1 MFTSSSL
8 SVSLFSGMDSREL
21 IDAQF
26 DRAVEIVQGLPK
38 TGPIQTGYEEKL
50 TMYSLYKQATV
61 GNVQGGRPGMWDMLG
76 RAKWDAWAKH
86 KDLDLY
92 EAKWLYVDALLKV
105 LSKYSDKTVARDLM
119 NELQSYGGDPSNLVM
134 SHSLSRS
141 PNSQSSSSDAS
152 ENDMP
157 RIPGQLFSSI
167 RSEAQQAAQSA
178 VMQDNGSSSEDGES
192 GDEAHELPSVR
203 EPVQQPRPLSSM
215 SSRYRTP
222 VTGSHAMSPPL
233 AGLTNVP
240 PMQPMPTYQM
250 QSAFVGQPAP
260 ITSLSVYSP
269 PGHYPGTYQSPEP
282 ATQIHSS
289 LSLRGGRFYGAEA
302 PIRTPSRLPLEQA
315 VENVQTHLAA
325 ITERLDMLESQTV
338 QPQRSTVSLP
348 LRSSS
353 GRGSPTDNRPGA
365 LEWDLDDMG
374 MWSFVLKPL
383 SRMIVSVKQLLI
395 FFGRSE
401 NRSPVLTIVRRLFL
415 DISFSL
421 AVLGLLKL
429 TWKKTA
435 TRRREVNAALI
446 LLWAALSGRS
456 RGRRMISGV

>member
-1 MFTSSSL
+1 
-8 SVSLFSGMDSREL
+8 
-21 IDAQF
+21 
-26 DRAVEIVQGLPK
+26 
-38 TGPIQTGYEEKL
+38 
-50 TMYSLYKQATV
+50 MYSLYKQATL

-134 SHSLSRS
+134 SHSLPRSRS
-141 PNSQSSSSDAS
+141 YSRSSSSSAS
-152 ENDMP
+152 DSDIH
-157 RIPGQLFSSI
+157 RIPGQLFSSTLP
-167 RSEAQQAAQSA
+167 EAQYTTQLA
-178 VMQDNGSSSEDGES
+178 VMEDSGSSSENGES
-192 GDEAHELPSVR
+192 GDEPHELTSVR

-222 VTGSHAMSPPL
+222 ATGSHAMLPPL
-233 AGLTNVP
+233 AGLANIP
-240 PMQPMPTYQM
+240 PMQPMPTFQT
-250 QSAFVGQPAP
+250 QSAFVSQSAP
-260 ITSLSVYSP
+260 IASSSVYPP
-269 PGHYPGTYQSPEP
+269 PGHYSGTYQSPEFAP
-282 ATQIHSS
+282 QIQSA
-289 LSLRGGRFYGAEA
+289 LSLRGSRSHGAEA

-315 VENVQTHLAA
+315 VENLQTHLAA
-325 ITERLDMLESQTV
+325 ITERLDMLESQV
-338 QPQRSTVSLP
+338 VHPQRSTASLP
-348 LRSSS
+348 LKSSS
-353 GRGSPTDNRPGA
+353 GRGSPTDNRREE

-383 SRMIVSVKQLLI
+383 SRMALSLKQLVI

-401 NRSPVLTIVRRLFL
+401 NRSPVLTIVRRLLL

-421 AVLGLLKL
+421 AVLGLLRL

-446 LLWAALSGRS
+446 LLWAALSGRN

>member
-1 MFTSSSL
+1 
-8 SVSLFSGMDSREL
+8 MDSREL

-61 GNVQGGRPGMWDMLG
+61 GNVQGGRPGMWDMLS

-119 NELQSYGGDPSNLVM
+119 NELQSYGGDPSNLVK
-134 SHSLSRS
+134 SHSLQRS
-141 PNSQSSSSDAS
+141 LTSQSSSSGTSD
-152 ENDMP
+152 NDIH
-157 RIPGQLFSSI
+157 RIPGQLFSST
-167 RSEAQQAAQSA
+167 RSGVQYAAQSA
-178 VMQDNGSSSEDGES
+178 VIEDNGSGSENGES
-192 GDEAHELPSVR
+192 GDEPHELPSVR

-222 VTGSHAMSPPL
+222 AAGSLAMSPPS
-233 AGLTNVP
+233 GLTNVP
-240 PMQPMPTYQM
+240 PMQPMPTYQT
-250 QSAFVGQPAP
+250 QSAFVQPVP
-260 ITSLSVYSP
+260 IASSPVYPLS
-269 PGHYPGTYQSPEP
+269 GHYSGTYQSPEYAP
-282 ATQIHSS
+282 QTQSA
-289 LSLRGGRFYGAEA
+289 LSLRVGRFYGAEA
-302 PIRTPSRLPLEQA
+302 PIRTPSRLPLEHA
-315 VENVQTHLAA
+315 VENLQTHLAA
-325 ITERLDMLESQTV
+325 ITERLDMLESQV
-338 QPQRSTVSLP
+338 VHPQRSTVSLP
-348 LRSSS
+348 PKGSS
-353 GRGSPTDNRPGA
+353 GRVSPTDNRPEE

-383 SRMIVSVKQLLI
+383 SRVVVSVKQLLI
-395 FFGRSE
+395 FFGRNE
-401 NRSPVLTIVRRLFL
+401 NRSPVLTVVRRLFL

-421 AVLGLLKL
+421 AVLGLLRL

-446 LLWAALSGRS
+446 LLWAALSGRN

>member
-1 MFTSSSL
+1 
-8 SVSLFSGMDSREL
+8 MDSRDL
-21 IDAQF
+21 IDTQF
-26 DRAVEIVQGLPK
+26 NRAVEIVQGLPK

-119 NELQSYGGDPSNLVM
+119 NELQSYGGDPSNLVI

-141 PNSQSSSSDAS
+141 RTSQSSSSSAS
-152 ENDMP
+152 DNNIH
-157 RIPGQLFSSI
+157 RIPGQLFSSAHP
-167 RSEAQQAAQSA
+167 EAQQAAQSA
-178 VMQDNGSSSEDGES
+178 VKDSSSSSEDD
-192 GDEAHELPSVR
+192 DEAHELPSVR

-222 VTGSHAMSPPL
+222 ATGSLAMSPPL
-233 AGLTNVP
+233 SGLANVP
-240 PMQPMPTYQM
+240 PMQPMPTYQT

-260 ITSLSVYSP
+260 IASSSVYHP
-269 PGHYPGTYQSPEP
+269 PGHYSGTYQSPEFAP
-282 ATQIHSS
+282 QIQSA
-289 LSLRGGRFYGAEA
+289 LSLRGGRFHGAEA
-302 PIRTPSRLPLEQA
+302 PMRALSRLSLEQA
-315 VENVQTHLAA
+315 VENLQMHLAA
-325 ITERLDMLESQTV
+325 ITERLDMLESHAV
-338 QPQRSTVSLP
+338 HPQRSTVSLP
-348 LRSSS
+348 LKSSS
-353 GRGSPTDNRPGA
+353 GRGSPTDNRPEA

-374 MWSFVLKPL
+374 MWSFILKPL
-383 SRMIVSVKQLLI
+383 LRVTVSLKQLLI

-421 AVLGLLKL
+421 AVLGLLRL

-446 LLWAALSGRS
+446 LLWAAVSGTK
-456 RGRRMISGV
+456 RGRQMISGV

>member
-1 MFTSSSL
+1 
-8 SVSLFSGMDSREL
+8 
-21 IDAQF
+21 
-26 DRAVEIVQGLPK
+26 
-38 TGPIQTGYEEKL
+38 
-50 TMYSLYKQATV
+50 MYSLYKQATV

-141 PNSQSSSSDAS
+141 RTSQSSSSSAS
-152 ENDMP
+152 ENDIP
-157 RIPGQLFSSI
+157 RIPGQLFSST
-167 RSEAQQAAQSA
+167 RSEAQQAAQLA
-178 VMQDNGSSSEDGES
+178 VMEDSGSSSEDGEA
-192 GDEAHELPSVR
+192 GDEAHELPSLH
-203 EPVQQPRPLSSM
+203 EPVQQLRPLSSM

-222 VTGSHAMSPPL
+222 VTGSLPMSPPL
-233 AGLTNVP
+233 SGLANVP
-240 PMQPMPTYQM
+240 PMQPMPTYQT
-250 QSAFVGQPAP
+250 QSAFVGQSAP
-260 ITSLSVYSP
+260 IASSSVYPPP
-269 PGHYPGTYQSPEP
+269 PGHYSGTYQSPEFAP
-282 ATQIHSS
+282 QIQSA
-289 LSLRGGRFYGAEA
+289 LSLRAGRPYGAEV

-325 ITERLDMLESQTV
+325 ITERLDMLESQV
-338 QPQRSTVSLP
+338 VHPQRSTVSLP
-348 LRSSS
+348 LKSSS
-353 GRGSPTDNRPGA
+353 GRGSPTDNRPEV

-383 SRMIVSVKQLLI
+383 SRVVVSLKQLLI
-395 FFGRSE
+395 FFARSE

-421 AVLGLLKL
+421 AVLGLLRL
-429 TWKKTA
+429 TWKKTS

-446 LLWAALSGRS
+446 LLWTALSGRN
-456 RGRRMISGV
+456 RGRRMIAGV

>member
-1 MFTSSSL
+1 MN
-8 SVSLFSGMDSREL
+8 SRDL
-21 IDAQF
+21 IDTQF
-26 DRAVEIVQGLPK
+26 NRAVEIVQGLPK

-119 NELQSYGGDPSNLVM
+119 NELQSYGGDPSNLVI

-141 PNSQSSSSDAS
+141 RTSQSSSSSAS
-152 ENDMP
+152 DNNIH
-157 RIPGQLFSSI
+157 RIPGQLFSSTHP
-167 RSEAQQAAQSA
+167 EAQQAAQSA
-178 VMQDNGSSSEDGES
+178 VKDSGSSSEDGES

-222 VTGSHAMSPPL
+222 VIGSLAMSPPL
-233 AGLTNVP
+233 SGLANVP
-240 PMQPMPTYQM
+240 PMQPMPTYQT
-250 QSAFVGQPAP
+250 QSAFIGQPAT
-260 ITSLSVYSP
+260 IASSSVYRP
-269 PGHYPGTYQSPEP
+269 PGHYSGTYQSPEFAP
-282 ATQIHSS
+282 QIQSA
-289 LSLRGGRFYGAEA
+289 LSLRGGRFHGAEA
-302 PIRTPSRLPLEQA
+302 PMRAPSRLPLEQA
-315 VENVQTHLAA
+315 VENLQMHLAA
-325 ITERLDMLESQTV
+325 ITERLDMLESQAV
-338 QPQRSTVSLP
+338 HPQRSTVSLP
-348 LRSSS
+348 LKSSS
-353 GRGSPTDNRPGA
+353 GRGSPTDNRPET

-383 SRMIVSVKQLLI
+383 SRVTVSLKQLLI

-421 AVLGLLKL
+421 AVLGLLRL

-446 LLWAALSGRS
+446 LLWAALSGTN
-456 RGRRMISGV
+456 

>member
-1 MFTSSSL
+1 
-8 SVSLFSGMDSREL
+8 MDSHEL
-21 IDAQF
+21 INAQF
-26 DRAVEIVQGLPK
+26 HRAVEIVQGLPK

-50 TMYSLYKQATV
+50 TMYSLYKQATL

-134 SHSLSRS
+134 SHSLPRSRS
-141 PNSQSSSSDAS
+141 YSRSSSSSAS
-152 ENDMP
+152 DNDIH
-157 RIPGQLFSSI
+157 RIPGQLFSSTLP
-167 RSEAQQAAQSA
+167 EAQYTTQSA
-178 VMQDNGSSSEDGES
+178 VMEDSGSSSENGES
-192 GDEAHELPSVR
+192 GDEPHELPSVR
-203 EPVQQPRPLSSM
+203 EPVQQLRPLSSM

-222 VTGSHAMSPPL
+222 AAGSHAMSPPL
-233 AGLTNVP
+233 AGLANIP
-240 PMQPMPTYQM
+240 PMQPMPTYQT
-250 QSAFVGQPAP
+250 QSAFVSQSAP
-260 ITSLSVYSP
+260 IASSSVYPP
-269 PGHYPGTYQSPEP
+269 PGHYSGTYQSPEFAP
-282 ATQIHSS
+282 QIQSA
-289 LSLRGGRFYGAEA
+289 LSLRGSRFHGAEA

-315 VENVQTHLAA
+315 VENLQTHLAA
-325 ITERLDMLESQTV
+325 ITERLDMLESQV
-338 QPQRSTVSLP
+338 VHPQRSTASLP
-348 LRSSS
+348 LKSSS
-353 GRGSPTDNRPGA
+353 GRGSPTDNRPEE

-383 SRMIVSVKQLLI
+383 SRMVVSLKQLFI

-401 NRSPVLTIVRRLFL
+401 NRSPVLTIVRRLLL

-421 AVLGLLKL
+421 AVLGLLRL

-446 LLWAALSGRS
+446 LLWAALSGRN

>member
-1 MFTSSSL
+1 
-8 SVSLFSGMDSREL
+8 MDSREL

-76 RAKWDAWAKH
+76 RAKCLALSRVNEHSRDAWAKH

-134 SHSLSRS
+134 SHSLPRSRT
-141 PNSQSSSSDAS
+141 SQSSSSSAS
-152 ENDMP
+152 YNDIH
-157 RIPGQLFSSI
+157 RIPGQLFSSTPL
-167 RSEAQQAAQSA
+167 EAQQAAQLA
-178 VMQDNGSSSEDGES
+178 VMEDSGSSSEDGES
-192 GDEAHELPSVR
+192 GDEARELPSVR

-215 SSRYRTP
+215 SSKYRTP
-222 VTGSHAMSPPL
+222 ATGSHAISPPL
-233 AGLTNVP
+233 AGLANVP
-240 PMQPMPTYQM
+240 PMQPMPAYQT
-250 QSAFVGQPAP
+250 QSAFVGQPTP
-260 ITSLSVYSP
+260 IVSSSIYPP
-269 PGHYPGTYQSPEP
+269 PGHYSGTYQSPEFAP
-282 ATQIHSS
+282 QIQSA

-315 VENVQTHLAA
+315 IENVQTHLAA
-325 ITERLDMLESQTV
+325 ITERLDMLESQV
-338 QPQRSTVSLP
+338 VHPQRSTASLP
-348 LRSSS
+348 LRNSS
-353 GRGSPTDNRPGA
+353 GRGSPTDNRPEA

-383 SRMIVSVKQLLI
+383 SRVMVSLKQLLV

-421 AVLGLLKL
+421 AVLRLLRL

-446 LLWAALSGRS
+446 LLWAALSGRN

>member
-1 MFTSSSL
+1 
-8 SVSLFSGMDSREL
+8 MDSHEL

-26 DRAVEIVQGLPK
+26 HRAVEIVQGLPK

-50 TMYSLYKQATV
+50 TMYSLYKQATL

-134 SHSLSRS
+134 SHSLPRSRS
-141 PNSQSSSSDAS
+141 YSRSSSSSAS
-152 ENDMP
+152 DNDIH
-157 RIPGQLFSSI
+157 RIPGQLFSSTLP
-167 RSEAQQAAQSA
+167 EAQYTTQLA
-178 VMQDNGSSSEDGES
+178 VMEDSGSSSENGES
-192 GDEAHELPSVR
+192 GDEPHELPSVR

-222 VTGSHAMSPPL
+222 AAGSHAMSPPL
-233 AGLTNVP
+233 AGLANIP
-240 PMQPMPTYQM
+240 PMQPMPTYQT
-250 QSAFVGQPAP
+250 QSAFVSQSAP
-260 ITSLSVYSP
+260 IASSSVYPP
-269 PGHYPGTYQSPEP
+269 PGHYSGTYQSPEFAP
-282 ATQIHSS
+282 QIQSA
-289 LSLRGGRFYGAEA
+289 LSLRGNRFHGAEA

-315 VENVQTHLAA
+315 VENLQTHLAA
-325 ITERLDMLESQTV
+325 ITERLDMLESQV
-338 QPQRSTVSLP
+338 VHPQRSTASLP
-348 LRSSS
+348 LKSSS
-353 GRGSPTDNRPGA
+353 GRGSPTDNRPEE

-383 SRMIVSVKQLLI
+383 SRMAVSLKQLFI

-401 NRSPVLTIVRRLFL
+401 NRSPVLTIVRRLLL

-421 AVLGLLKL
+421 AVLGLLRL

-446 LLWAALSGRS
+446 LLWAALSGRN
-456 RGRRMISGV
+456 RGRLMISGV